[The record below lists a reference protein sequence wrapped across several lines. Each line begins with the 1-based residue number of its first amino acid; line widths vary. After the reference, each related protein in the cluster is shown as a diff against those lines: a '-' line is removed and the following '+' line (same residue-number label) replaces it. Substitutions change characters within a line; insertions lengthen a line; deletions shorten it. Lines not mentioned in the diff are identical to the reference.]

1 MRSHQH
7 PIHDCL
13 FAHPSLGWVYFDT
26 LFAPRSLA
34 CSLVNFIAAVAVV
47 RPPSMSISLTTPI
60 DAAQYRFHVHVY
72 SPKDGIRRPT
82 VVDEGNYNFAGKEG
96 GRRKVARGDEVLCTQ
111 KRCNL

>member
-7 PIHDCL
+7 PIHGCL
-13 FAHPSLGWVYFDT
+13 LAHPSLGWVYFDT

-34 CSLVNFIAAVAVV
+34 CSLVNFIAA
-47 RPPSMSISLTTPI
+47 SMPISPTTPM

-96 GRRKVARGDEVLCTQ
+96 GRRKVATGEGAM
-111 KRCNL
+111 K